1 MTTVYLVRH
10 SETFYDLKGE
20 VKAHDALQLTNE
32 KDILGVRG
40 EKYAEKVAKE
50 SEFKNIDVVWA
61 SHFVRAMAT
70 AKYFAARNNTRVN
83 IDARLGERWAGD
95 VGSWGGRPKG
105 YFEKQFYEED
115 YRYLQGESQ
124 RDVATRMREALFEI
138 VKANLNKRI
147 LIVSH
152 YTAITF
158 LLKSLCDV
166 TIGET
171 IKQKTIKF
179 NDKVIFEGDLG
190 FCETFKLE
198 FDDNLNLK
206 SIVNIKNKKFK

>member
-20 VKAHDALQLTNE
+20 VKADDALQLTNE

-40 EKYAEKVAKE
+40 EKLAEQV
-50 SEFKNIDVVWA
+50 SNMPEFKSIDVVW
-61 SHFVRAMAT
+61 SSYFVRAMAT
-70 AKYFAARNNTRVN
+70 AKYFAAKNNTKVN
-83 IDARLGERWAGD
+83 IDARFGERWAGD
-95 VGSWGGRPKG
+95 VGSWGGRPKD
-105 YFEKQFYEED
+105 YFERQFYEED
-115 YRYLQGESQ
+115 YRYLKGESQ
-124 RDVATRMREALFEI
+124 KDVTKRMRDALLEVI
-138 VKANLNKRI
+138 KNYVNKRI

-166 TIGET
+166 TIGES
-171 IKQKTIKF
+171 IKEKTIKF
-179 NDKVIFEGDLG
+179 NNKIIFKGDLN

-198 FDDNLNLK
+198 FDRELNLC
-206 SIVNIKNKKFK
+206 SIYHIDIQK